1 MSPRLALLTLALVAC
16 TGDTA
21 PSPGPATETAGWVPE
36 ASEVTIPLRVQF
48 PAGTPDD
55 ERARVVVE
63 ASQPVTGEEDY
74 LLRHSLRNMP
84 VFVEVD
90 GAFVSDGEVVH
101 LRLPVE
107 AEFTRAR
114 VLATYMGDDRTSLQ
128 HAAAEHGVVELRPEP
143 ATRVRVVLDEPL
155 PPGGL
160 TDHAFS
166 AFASLKRPVNGRRPY
181 PFPIRFSDA
190 GVAVLH
196 GVPRD
201 RYLQLS
207 RGGLPDTSSVQES
220 SDAAARYAL
229 DGSRL
234 VVEDEWHQTWRMRA
248 APLVTIEGRVRDE
261 QGRPLQRAQLEVS
274 TMPLVRHESGEDG
287 RFTLHVRKDQ
297 VAGGHVTLWSPQFP
311 PVTARFPEE
320 FEGDVIELDDL
331 HRPEPAETLLIQGR
345 VLLPD
350 GSPLA
355 GFPLEAGKGY
365 PESRSLHAEMTTAE
379 DGRFRGDLR
388 RAEPVIL
395 RGWARIGPEGRVTEQ
410 QGVGVAYEVRPVL
423 VEGGQDELD
432 LVARPLQPF
441 EAAVVYE
448 DGTAVDTVDV
458 VAQPKQLPGVGDNL
472 SGGGQLTAQLP
483 VVNGQFTWDR
493 LPPGRWKIF
502 VSASGGERV
511 WQEVT
516 LLPDQPRATFRLPRS
531 AVLTG
536 VVLDRDG
543 APAPTTRIVAESDAG
558 EVERTTTDERG
569 RFRLEHLA
577 AGTWRVRGHLGAAHR
592 SARTEEQR
600 AVVSPRGDEGKGLTL
615 RYPDGPRVCVHVVDG
630 QGRSIK
636 RARIQVTRR
645 DFGRLPDIWP
655 SSQGRAT
662 YGPLAP
668 GEYDVVVDRVEQP
681 GAGGTRLEEAQRR
694 TISVVAGQ
702 DDFELEIVVK

>member
-1 MSPRLALLTLALVAC
+1 MSPRLALLTLTLVAC

-21 PSPGPATETAGWVPE
+21 PSPRPATEIAGWAPD

-63 ASQPVTGEEDY
+63 ASKPVSGEEDY
-74 LLRHSLRNMP
+74 LQRHSLRNMP

-114 VLATYMGDDRTSLQ
+114 VLATYMGDDPTSLQ

-160 TDHAFS
+160 ADHAFS
-166 AFASLKRPVNGRRPY
+166 AVASLKRPVNGRRPY
-181 PFPIRFSDA
+181 SFPIRFDDA

-201 RYLQLS
+201 RDLQLS
-207 RGGLPDTSSVQES
+207 RGGLPDTTSVRES
-220 SDAAARYAL
+220 ADAAARYAL
-229 DGSRL
+229 DGSKL
-234 VVEDEWHQTWRMRA
+234 VVEDEWHQTWRVRT
-248 APLVTIEGRVRDE
+248 APLVTVEGRVLDE
-261 QGRPLQRAQLEVS
+261 QGRPLERAQLEVS
-274 TMPLVRHESGEDG
+274 TMPFERPQIGEDG
-287 RFTLHVRKDQ
+287 RFTLHVREEQ
-297 VAGGHVTLWSPQFP
+297 VAGGHVTLWSPQLP
-311 PVTARFPEE
+311 PVTARFPDD
-320 FEGDVIELDDL
+320 FEGGVIELDDL
-331 HRPEPAETLLIQGR
+331 RRPEPAETLRGR

-355 GFPLEAGKGY
+355 GFPLEAGRGY
-365 PESRSLHAEMTTAE
+365 PESSSLPAEMTTEE

-388 RAEPVIL
+388 RAQPVIL
-395 RGWARIGPEGRVTEQ
+395 RGWARVGPEGRVTEQ
-410 QGVGVAYEVRPVL
+410 QGEGVAYEVRPVL

-432 LVARPLQPF
+432 LVARPVQPF
-441 EAAVVYE
+441 EAAVVYD

-483 VVNGQFTWDR
+483 VVDGRFTWDR

-502 VSASGGERV
+502 VSASGGARV
-511 WQEVT
+511 WQELT
-516 LLPDQPRATFRLPRS
+516 LLPDRPRATFRIPRS

-543 APAPTTRIVAESDAG
+543 TPAPTTRVVAESDAG
-558 EVERTTTDERG
+558 EVEQTDTDERG

-577 AGTWRVRGHLGAAHR
+577 AGAWRVRGHLGSAHR

-600 AVVSPRGDEGKGLTL
+600 AVVSLRADEGKGLTL
-615 RYPDGPRVCVHVVDG
+615 RYPNGPRVSVHVVDG
-630 QGRSIK
+630 RGRSIK

-645 DFGRLPDIWP
+645 DFGCLPDIWP

-668 GEYDVVVDRVEQP
+668 GEYDVVVDRVERS
-681 GAGGTRLEEAQRR
+681 GAGGERFMEPQRR
-694 TISVVAGQ
+694 TLSVVAGQ
-702 DDFELEIVVK
+702 DDFELEIAFK

>member
-1 MSPRLALLTLALVAC
+1 MRPRLALLTLTLVAC
-16 TGDTA
+16 TGRTA
-21 PSPGPATETAGWVPE
+21 PSPGPATETAGWAPE

-63 ASQPVTGEEDY
+63 ASQPVTGEENY
-74 LLRHSLRNMP
+74 LQRHRRRNMP
-84 VFVEVD
+84 VFLEVD
-90 GAFVSDGEVVH
+90 GAEVSDGEVVH

-114 VLATYMGDDRTSLQ
+114 VLATYMGDDRTSLK

-160 TDHAFS
+160 ADHAFW
-166 AFASLKRPVNGRRPY
+166 AIASLKRPVNGSRPY
-181 PFPIRFSDA
+181 PFPIRFGDA

-201 RYLQLS
+201 RDLQLS
-207 RGGLPDTSSVQES
+207 RGGLPDTTSVRES
-220 SDAAARYAL
+220 TDAAARYAL
-229 DGSRL
+229 DGSKL
-234 VVEDEWHQTWRMRA
+234 VVEDEWHQTWRVRA
-248 APLVTIEGRVRDE
+248 APLVTIEGRVLDE

-297 VAGGHVTLWSPQFP
+297 VAGGHVTLWSPQLP
-311 PVTARFPEE
+311 PVTARFPED

-331 HRPEPAETLLIQGR
+331 RRPEPAETLLIQGR

-365 PESRSLHAEMTTAE
+365 PESRSLHAEMTTEE

-388 RAEPVIL
+388 RAEPVVL
-395 RGWARIGPEGRVTEQ
+395 RGWARVGPEGRVTEQ
-410 QGVGVAYEVRPVL
+410 QGAGVAYEVRPVL

-432 LVARPLQPF
+432 LVARPVQPF
-441 EAAVVYE
+441 EAAVVYD

-472 SGGGQLTAQLP
+472 SGGGQLAAQLP
-483 VVNGQFTWDR
+483 VVDGQFTWDR

-502 VSASGGERV
+502 VSASGSERV

-516 LLPDQPRATFRLPRS
+516 LLPDQPRATFRLPRW

-543 APAPTTRIVAESDAG
+543 APAPTTRVVAESDAG
-558 EVERTTTDERG
+558 EVERTDTDERG

-577 AGTWRVRGHLGAAHR
+577 AGTWRVRGHLGSAHR

-600 AVVSPRGDEGKGLTL
+600 AVVSLRGDEGKGLTL

-630 QGRSIK
+630 RGRSIK

-645 DFGRLPDIWP
+645 DFGRLPDIWL

-681 GAGGTRLEEAQRR
+681 GAGGKRSMQAQRR
-694 TISVVAGQ
+694 TLSVVAGQ